1 MTPGRLP
8 ARRVRVETPAKL
20 NLLLGVGPA
29 RADGFHE
36 LATLF
41 YALDLTDTLDA
52 TVVPEAGDG
61 SRAPV
66 GLTVQAEQ
74 PRHER
79 LPTDRRNLAVA
90 ACLLVQRT
98 YDVRQGIDL
107 TLEKR
112 IPVSAGLAGGSAD
125 AAAGLVAANALWGLG
140 LDPGELASL
149 GARLGSDVP
158 FALTGGAAVGHGRGE
173 RITPVPAGGHRDF
186 VLVCA
191 DQGLST
197 PAVYREFDRMRADGS
212 AAPGAHEVP
221 DRLLTALAEGDV
233 AGIAATVHNDLQQAA
248 VALRPEL
255 GEILRDGLAA
265 GARAALI
272 SGSGPTCV
280 LLADDREHA
289 EALRVAMS
297 GRNRPG
303 SIVTAVGGPSPGACI
318 TGARP
323 DELGS

>member
-1 MTPGRLP
+1 VTPDQA
-8 ARRVRVETPAKL
+8 ARQVRVETPAKV
-20 NLLLGVGPA
+20 NLLLGVGPV

-52 TVVPEAGDG
+52 ALVREPGDG

-66 GLTVQAEQ
+66 SLTVRSER

-79 LPTDRRNLAVA
+79 LHTDERNLAVA

-98 YDVRQGIDL
+98 YDVRQGIHL
-107 TLEKR
+107 TLDKQ
-112 IPVSAGLAGGSAD
+112 IPVSGGLAGGSAD
-125 AAAGLVAANALWGLG
+125 AAAALVAADALWGLG
-140 LDPGELASL
+140 LAPAELAAL

-158 FALTGGAAVGHGRGE
+158 FALAGGAAVGHGRGE
-173 RITPVPAGGHRDF
+173 RLTPVSAGAKLAF

-221 DRLLTALAEGDV
+221 ATLLAALAEGDV

-255 GEILRDGLAA
+255 GETLRQGLDA
-265 GARAALI
+265 GARASLV

-289 EALRVAMS
+289 ETLRAALS
-297 GRNRPG
+297 GRDRHG
-303 SIVTAVGGPSPGACI
+303 SAVIAVGGPSPGARI
-318 TGARP
+318 TGS
-323 DELGS
+323 DG